1 MYSGSTDGLVFWR
14 QPDEKPK
21 CGFSGF
27 GRRVGHLQELDMVK
41 IVKNWMGFKSDK
53 RGVTALEYGL
63 IAAVVAVVMVVGA
76 STLGNKLSNQFSN
89 ISTNLK

>member
-1 MYSGSTDGLVFWR
+1 M
-14 QPDEKPK
+14 
-21 CGFSGF
+21 
-27 GRRVGHLQELDMVK
+27 GHLQELDMVK
-41 IVKNWMGFKSDK
+41 IAKNWMGFKSDK

-76 STLGNKLSNQFSN
+76 STLGTKLSAQFSN